1 MSDVI
6 TNAHSSVTTIVNG
19 AAIVHVKKTG
29 EYESYASEPGG
40 SGITTLNIPSG
51 TLFTRLD
58 TRFDDVRYYTGD
70 SATDTE

>member
-29 EYESYASEPGG
+29 EYESYPSE
-40 SGITTLNIPSG
+40 ITTLNIPSG
-51 TLFTRLD
+51 TIFTRLD
-58 TRFDDVRYYTGD
+58 ERFDDVRYYTGD
-70 SATDTE
+70 TDD

>member
-6 TNAHSSVTTIVNG
+6 TNAHSSTATIVNG
-19 AAIVHVKKTG
+19 ATVVNVQKTG
-29 EYESYASEPGG
+29 EYKDYNPQISDLVVA
-40 SGITTLNIPSG
+40 SG

-70 SATDTE
+70 TDN

>member
-1 MSDVI
+1 MPDVI

-29 EYESYASEPGG
+29 EYESYPSQ
-40 SGITTLNIPSG
+40 ITTLNIPSG
-51 TLFTRLD
+51 TLNTRLK

-70 SATDTE
+70 SKTDI

>member
-19 AAIVHVKKTG
+19 AVIVNVQKTG
-29 EYESYASEPGG
+29 EYQDYNPQVSDLVVA
-40 SGITTLNIPSG
+40 SG

-58 TRFDDVRYYTGD
+58 ARFDEHYGGGA
-70 SATDTE
+70 S

>member
-29 EYESYASEPGG
+29 EYESHTSDVGG
-40 SGITTLNIPSG
+40 FGITTLNIPSG

-70 SATDTE
+70 SATDS

>member
-29 EYESYASEPGG
+29 EYESHNSN
-40 SGITTLNIPSG
+40 ITTLNTPSG
-51 TLFTRLD
+51 TLNTRLK

-70 SATDTE
+70 SATDT

>member
-29 EYESYASEPGG
+29 EYESYPSE
-40 SGITTLNIPSG
+40 ITTLNIPAG
-51 TLFTRLD
+51 
-58 TRFDDVRYYTGD
+58 YKI
-70 SATDTE
+70 

>member
-29 EYESYASEPGG
+29 EYESHS
-40 SGITTLNIPSG
+40 SDITTLNIPSG

-70 SATDTE
+70 TVN

>member
-29 EYESYASEPGG
+29 VYESYNSEVGG

-51 TLFTRLD
+51 TIFTRLEG
-58 TRFDDVRYYTGD
+58 RFDNVRYYTGD
-70 SATDTE
+70 SATDS

>member
-29 EYESYASEPGG
+29 EYESHKSD
-40 SGITTLNIPSG
+40 ITTLNVPSG

-58 TRFDDVRYYTGD
+58 TRFDDVLKVYPV
-70 SATDTE
+70 S

>member
-19 AAIVHVKKTG
+19 AVIVNVQKTG
-29 EYESYASEPGG
+29 EYQDYNPQISDLVVA
-40 SGITTLNIPSG
+40 SG

-70 SATDTE
+70 TDS

>member
-19 AAIVHVKKTG
+19 AVIVHVKKTG
-29 EYESYASEPGG
+29 EYESHASEPGG
-40 SGITTLNIPSG
+40 SGITALNIPSG
-51 TLFTRLD
+51 TLFTRLG

-70 SATDTE
+70 SATDS

>member
-29 EYESYASEPGG
+29 EYESHS
-40 SGITTLNIPSG
+40 SDITTLNVPSG

-70 SATDTE
+70 TSD

>member
-29 EYESYASEPGG
+29 EYESHS
-40 SGITTLNIPSG
+40 SDITTLNVPSG

-58 TRFDDVRYYTGD
+58 ARFDEHYGGGA
-70 SATDTE
+70 S

>member
-19 AAIVHVKKTG
+19 AVIVHVKKTG
-29 EYESYASEPGG
+29 EYESHNSD
-40 SGITTLNIPSG
+40 ITTLNVPSG

-70 SATDTE
+70 TDS